1 MASDSDLER
10 TEAASARRLQ
20 QAREDGNV
28 PRSRELSTFAVTMT
42 GVALLLLLGGRLS
55 DAMRQMAAHVFTFD
69 GVTVHDPALALER
82 FKEAVLLT
90 LWQLL
95 PLFAGLALVAAL
107 VPILL
112 GGWNYSLKPVMPKF
126 SKLNP
131 FTGIKRLFSLNALTE
146 GIKAILKSMLIGGVA
161 CWVIWNE
168 RMELIGLVSMP
179 LESAMAKLI
188 DLTGHTFLIV
198 AGAMILLVVLDV
210 PYQLWQY
217 FKQLRMTKEE
227 VKREYKEQ
235 EGSPEVKGRIRQ
247 LQREAARRRMM
258 QEVPNA
264 NVIVTNPTHYAVAIK
279 YTEDMQ
285 APTIL
290 AKGSLKLAERIIE
303 VGHEH
308 KVTVMRVPS
317 FTRAL
322 YFNAEIGDEVPSRL
336 YSAAAQVLAYV
347 YQLNVYQS
355 SGGIAPVFPDQLDVP
370 AELDPQHK
378 HPPEAEADSAT
389 RH

>member
-42 GVALLLLLGGRLS
+42 GVALLILLGGHLA
-55 DAMRQMAAHVFTFD
+55 DFMKQLAQHAFTFD
-69 GVTVHDPALALER
+69 QATLRDTASVLER
-82 FKEAVLLT
+82 FKEAVFQT

-95 PLFAGLALVAAL
+95 PLFAGLVLVAAL
-107 VPILL
+107 VPLL
-112 GGWNYSLKPVMPKF
+112 IGGWNYSLKPVMPKF

-131 FTGIKRLFSLNALTE
+131 FSGIKRLFSINAATE
-146 GIKAILKSMLIGGVA
+146 GLKAILKSMLIGGVA

-168 RMELIGLVSMP
+168 RMELVGLISMP
-179 LESAMAKLI
+179 LGSALAKLI
-188 DLTGHTFLIV
+188 DLMSHTFLIV
-198 AGAMILLVVLDV
+198 AGAMTLLVVLDV

-217 FKQLRMTKEE
+217 YKQLRMTKEE

-279 YTEDMQ
+279 YTEDMR
-285 APTIL
+285 APRIL

-303 VGHEH
+303 IGREH

-322 YFNAEIGDEVPSRL
+322 YFNAEIGEEVPSRL

-355 SGGIAPVFPDQLDVP
+355 SGGIAPVFPDRLDVP
-370 AELDPQHK
+370 ADLDPQHDK
-378 HPPEAEADSAT
+378 PPEADST
-389 RH
+389 QH

>member
-42 GVALLLLLGGRLS
+42 GVALLILLGGRLA
-55 DAMRQMAAHVFTFD
+55 DFLQQLAQHAFTFD
-69 GVTVHDPALALER
+69 QATVRDTATALER
-82 FKEAVLLT
+82 FKDAMFQT

-95 PLFAGLALVAAL
+95 PIFVGLLLVAAL
-107 VPILL
+107 VPILI

-126 SKLNP
+126 SKINP
-131 FTGIKRLFSLNALTE
+131 FTGIKRLFSINAATE
-146 GIKAILKSMLIGGVA
+146 GLKAILKSMLIGGVA

-168 RMELIGLVSMP
+168 RMELVGLVNMP
-179 LESAMAKLI
+179 LKSALAKLI
-188 DLTGHTFLIV
+188 DLMSHTFLIV
-198 AGAMILLVVLDV
+198 SGAMILLVVLDV

-217 FKQLRMTKEE
+217 YKQLRMTKEE

-279 YTEDMQ
+279 YTEDMR
-285 APTIL
+285 APRVL
-290 AKGSLKLAERIIE
+290 AKGSLKVAERIIE
-303 VGHEH
+303 IGREH

-370 AELDPQHK
+370 TDLDPQHNQ
-378 HPPEAEADSAT
+378 PPEADSAT